1 VNILIVASKEPL
13 PARDGGR
20 LCTQQL
26 IAGLCEL
33 GHQVTVIA
41 PCFGKLADAKALAT
55 AAGYSYQGMVSPLR
69 PWPWVALR
77 ALCSRQSLSITRHH
91 HPAIEQ
97 AVAAH
102 LQEQVCELIIV
113 EQLQA
118 LSHIGTVNC
127 PVLLRMHNV
136 ESALWSQSALGSPWF
151 HPKHYLLKLE
161 ARRLQRAE
169 IKAVNHCDALTTLT
183 REDALHWQT
192 HPLRERITAVAPG
205 FTANLPA
212 GKALPGSPALALA
225 GSAGWQPNQAA
236 NAWFIKCV
244 WPVIKATIPAAQ
256 LHVFAGDGSL
266 GGEAVTYH
274 PAPADSQSAF
284 PQGAISVVPL
294 HTGSGIR
301 MRILEAWSRGLP
313 VVASHQAAAGLWSD
327 EAVLLA
333 DSAEEWL
340 AAIQKIHSQAINYA
354 HFVTSGQQALTADH
368 QPRLQAQRLLAAV
381 LAKPQI

>member
-256 LHVFAGDGSL
+256 LETVR
-266 GGEAVTYH
+266 
-274 PAPADSQSAF
+274 SA
-284 PQGAISVVPL
+284 
-294 HTGSGIR
+294 T
-301 MRILEAWSRGLP
+301 
-313 VVASHQAAAGLWSD
+313 
-327 EAVLLA
+327 
-333 DSAEEWL
+333 
-340 AAIQKIHSQAINYA
+340 
-354 HFVTSGQQALTADH
+354 
-368 QPRLQAQRLLAAV
+368 RLLPTTPHLPTHKALFRKAPSRWCPCTPARV
-381 LAKPQI
+381 SACGFWKLGRVACPWWRAIRRPLGFGQMRRFCWRIAQKSGLLRSKKFIHKRLIMLTL